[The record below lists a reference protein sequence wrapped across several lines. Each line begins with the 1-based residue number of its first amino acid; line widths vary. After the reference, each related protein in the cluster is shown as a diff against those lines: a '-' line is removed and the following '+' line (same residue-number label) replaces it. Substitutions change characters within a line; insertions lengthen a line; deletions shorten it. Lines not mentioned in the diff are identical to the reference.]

1 MLGVGHPGG
10 STGRRAA
17 RLSAGLALLLLL
29 PAGGLDAQ
37 ARAEAGAWL
46 AGSVPQGAFERNVDT
61 GYGFGGHLLLPISRG
76 GWLRARLEVGNVIY
90 GRETLEVPLSRT
102 VGRVRVDVT
111 TTNNVAMLG
120 VGPELIVPAGRVRPY
135 LNGLV
140 GGSLLFTE
148 SSVEGD
154 RNVTAFARDTNFS
167 DLTWAVAPGGGVA
180 ILLGGGPGSLRL
192 DLGAQYRF
200 QGTARYLQEGGTEDR
215 PDGTVEL
222 NPVESDTDLL
232 LVRAGLTFT
241 L

>member
-1 MLGVGHPGG
+1 MLGVTQRGRGPG
-10 STGRRAA
+10 
-17 RLSAGLALLLLL
+17 RLHLRLPAWLALLLLL
-29 PAGGLDAQ
+29 PAAGLDAQ
-37 ARAEAGAWL
+37 PRTEIGAWV

-61 GYGFGGHLLLPISRG
+61 GFGFGGHLLLPLSRG
-76 GWLRARLEVGNVIY
+76 GWLRARVEAGNVIY

-120 VGPELIVPAGRVRPY
+120 VGPELTVPTGRVRPY

-154 RNVTAFARDTNFS
+154 RNVTAFANDTNFS
-167 DLTWAVAPGGGVA
+167 DLTWAVAPGAGVA
-180 ILLGGGPGSLRL
+180 VLLGSGPGSIRL

-200 QGTARYLQEGGTEDR
+200 QGTARYLQEGGIEDL
-215 PDGTVEL
+215 PDGDVEL